1 MTAEIQKQLD
11 NIEDVLQSVHNLLA
25 GTFTS
30 PGLVHRVASLET
42 RSRTSW
48 WFDRGTKLVDG
59 LVAVFLVSGLVV
71 LMQGGL
77 RATLREMLAEVPPA
91 TVPTVSG
98 K

>member
-1 MTAEIQKQLD
+1 VTAEIQKQLD
-11 NIEDVLQSVHNLLA
+11 NIEDVLQDVRNLLA

-30 PGLVHRVASLET
+30 PGLVHRVGALET

-59 LVAVFLVSGLVV
+59 LVAVVLVSGLVV
-71 LMQGGL
+71 LLQGGL
-77 RATLREMLAEVPPA
+77 RATLRDMLAEVPA
-91 TVPTVSG
+91 TTTATVSG